1 MTHAFAR
8 EVDGEKIAG
17 RKTQKMSLRAK
28 GGGVTK
34 SRLQNADKTGIR

>member
-17 RKTQKMSLRAK
+17 RKTQNMSLRAK
-28 GGGVTK
+28 GGVTK